1 MPGISSVDELIM
13 DNNEAP
19 SEIVFPQ
26 QQSNL
31 PTDMAEQIKSQGH
44 ITGTEMSFNLGGLD
58 SKKSTLLQPM
68 FNIDSNPQSQQNSAR
83 KQSEHLP
90 HTIISRLN
98 DKKVKRRE

>member
-1 MPGISSVDELIM
+1 MKMPGISSVDELIM

-26 QQSNL
+26 QNSNL

-44 ITGTEMSFNLGGLD
+44 IIGTEMSYNLNLGGLD

-68 FNIDSNPQSQQNSAR
+68 FNIDSNPHSQ
-83 KQSEHLP
+83 
-90 HTIISRLN
+90 
-98 DKKVKRRE
+98 